1 MSSMLAT
8 DESTITFARAL
19 ASPDKEI
26 RDKSVQS
33 LIRYVSVLQAIT
45 EMEMLKLCKA
55 LYYCL
60 WLSDKTTIQME
71 LAEVLSKLL
80 VSFKND
86 DFALLYFRIF
96 FRTMIR
102 EWTLLDQHRIN
113 KFYTLIRL
121 MLREGLLFLQRK
133 DWQNDSVDAFLD
145 ILEEEVLTK
154 TPNGLRLHL
163 ADIFLP
169 ELVTITMGEISTDAF
184 TRLLRP
190 FFAAAQGCLDTSF
203 QERVSNKVFRAFART
218 HAREHRG
225 SMELDGGDVQELFF
239 NVRTSTVQAMVFE
252 AASDSETAEKN
263 RRRLYLLHQ
272 DFPSVTGLAFA
283 SMDDEEA
290 VEIEIEIATKVEKKV
305 KADPAQRN
313 VESSAA
319 IRKDNKKSTA
329 ESLTLDVSAETETDS
344 RSAAASPH
352 IDMAKKSKSLSKKEE
367 FPVKK
372 DGITAQ
378 KVTKK
383 RKADSINEA
392 ASAPASEIAKSSS
405 HPSSNSDNDTDH
417 MPEAVMISIPS
428 ALARKAEAE
437 AAVAAAPFISSA
449 RFTGEKACYVFR
461 KGKSG
466 QGYYRDELR
475 VKRQAKVPGSKKVSL
490 SLTKP
495 APVAAAVTTTVIL
508 DSQDKK
514 RVKRETADRRKSS
527 DFPPAES
534 VRVDDLTEE
543 GEGEGKGDRKV
554 RFGKPQSKG
563 ETGQDSAVC
572 ALSLCGVCPE
582 LCLCGVVCVG
592 GACLRAL
599 SVSLKLTSASSK
611 YEGIS
616 V

>member
-26 RDKSVQS
+26 RDKSVHS

-45 EMEMLKLCKA
+45 EMEMLKLWKA
-55 LYYCL
+55 LHYCM

-71 LAEVLSKLL
+71 LAEGLSKLL
-80 VSFKND
+80 VSFNND

-169 ELVTITMGEISTDAF
+169 ELVTITLGEISTDAF

-203 QERVSNKVFRAFART
+203 QERVSSKVFRAFART

-225 SMELDGGDVQELFF
+225 SMELDGGDVQQLFF

-272 DFPSVTGLAFA
+272 EFPSVTGLAFA

-305 KADPAQRN
+305 KVDPAQRN
-313 VESSAA
+313 IESSAA

-352 IDMAKKSKSLSKKEE
+352 IDMAKKSKSLFEKDE

-372 DGITAQ
+372 DETSVQ

-383 RKADSINEA
+383 RKADSTNVA

-405 HPSSNSDNDTDH
+405 HPSSSSDNDTDH

-428 ALARKAEAE
+428 APARKAEAE
-437 AAVAAAPFISSA
+437 AAVAAAPFIASA
-449 RFTGEKACYVFR
+449 HFTGEKACYVFR

-475 VKRQAKVPGSKKVSL
+475 VKRQAKVPGSKKASL

-495 APVAAAVTTTVIL
+495 APVTASVATTVIS

-582 LCLCGVVCVG
+582 LCLCGVLCVSG
-592 GACLRAL
+592 VCLRA
-599 SVSLKLTSASSK
+599 VSEADPC
-611 YEGIS
+611 I